1 MANFWGSHKKC
12 CVTHWKDE
20 ERCQWEEECEWRREK
35 PSLLCRA
42 ALEKRGN
49 QGPDVGWQHLQDGLI
64 QQELLTMKW
73 DTDTQGS
80 QHWAAWDG
88 GDFTASP
95 FLPWTLS
102 AEKGSGEIKGKQE
115 EGDALGEGR
124 VWGRQARKHWEM
136 GAEWLCYARGTKVSH
151 FLPKPP
157 PPVPGL
163 NHRCFPSNWPFPF
176 TCFKSTVIYS
186 ALLPHPPPAVRGS
199 CRNCCSSGDTDGK
212 VSLSETERP
221 AGLFSHSNAY
231 HKCSC
236 ISFLH
241 RSAVKHQGGK
251 KISPVE
257 SELLAFPPK
266 FETNFATITF
276 PIGNDEPWEGD
287 TPQAL
292 GGKCHKYSWLL
303 GCAAGSCKVK
313 NIFL

>member
-1 MANFWGSHKKC
+1 MEKRKTQPALQGCIGKEGKSGP
-12 CVTHWKDE
+12 
-20 ERCQWEEECEWRREK
+20 WRRMATPTGWPDPAGAADHEVGHRH
-35 PSLLCRA
+35 PGVSALGSL
-42 ALEKRGN
+42 
-49 QGPDVGWQHLQDGLI
+49 GW
-64 QQELLTMKW
+64 
-73 DTDTQGS
+73 
-80 QHWAAWDG
+80 

-102 AEKGSGEIKGKQE
+102 AEKGSGEIKRKQE

-136 GAEWLCYARGTKVSH
+136 WAEWLCYARGTKVSH

-186 ALLPHPPPAVRGS
+186 ALLPHPPPAARGS
-199 CRNCCSSGDTDGK
+199 CRSCCSSGDTDGK
-212 VSLSETERP
+212 VSLSEAERP
-221 AGLFSHSNAY
+221 AGLFSCSNAY

-241 RSAVKHQGGK
+241 RSAVKHQGEK
-251 KISPVE
+251 KISSVE

-276 PIGNDEPWEGD
+276 SIGNDEPWEGD